1 MPSPSRR
8 QRRECKGIKQ
18 KRSILMNVKSKLK
31 ETISFWWW
39 CAAFAVVFV
48 SISFGRYYY
57 YGYFASKY
65 EAIRYNVY
73 REGPAYNT
81 GMVAQLR
88 NYQIQLSSPSA
99 TADQKSVIYA
109 AIKQQY
115 AEFDPSKLPI
125 DLQPLFI
132 EAMK

>member
-1 MPSPSRR
+1 MS
-8 QRRECKGIKQ
+8 
-18 KRSILMNVKSKLK
+18 VKNELK
-31 ETISFWWW
+31 DTITFWWW
-39 CAAFAVVFV
+39 CAAIAAVFV
-48 SISFGRYYY
+48 AISFGGYYC
-57 YGYFASKY
+57 YGFFASKY

-88 NYQIQLSSPSA
+88 NYQIQLSNPSV
-99 TADQKSVIYA
+99 TADQKTVIYA

-115 AEFDPSKLPI
+115 AEFDPARLPV
-125 DLQPLFI
+125 DLQSLFT

>member
-1 MPSPSRR
+1 MS
-8 QRRECKGIKQ
+8 
-18 KRSILMNVKSKLK
+18 VKSELK
-31 ETISFWWW
+31 DTVTFWWW

-48 SISFGRYYY
+48 AISFGGYYY
-57 YGYFASKY
+57 YGYFASKF

-88 NYQIQLSSPSA
+88 NYQIQLSNPSV
-99 TADQKSVIYA
+99 TADQKAVIYA

-115 AEFDPSKLPI
+115 AEFDPAKLPF